1 MKKLINALDRG
12 QVTTFSRSY
21 YEMVFAV
28 LMVALAWL
36 YRSNPLIVYPA
47 ILYCFLVLLGSN
59 LIFNHLLRRRAAVNT
74 WLVDLILLVNFWTI
88 TAILMYSG
96 GGDSYFWVLYLLP
109 VFAAS
114 LMARGKDAAGMVALC
129 AISLIVLS
137 WPVSIG
143 DLAGL
148 LSLSAKVG
156 VLSFSA
162 WVVFTTAQARRI
174 SEAGLAF
181 KRAQVEALSRE
192 IEAKETALVKSAS
205 SSELGTL
212 VGGVLHDLGNV
223 ISVVLLSSEIAADAE
238 NPEKADLQ
246 RILKAARLSKAMISN
261 AMGIVRGQEYVFEPV
276 SLAEVAE
283 SACML
288 TNYAA
293 RKAGAEVKVDIPP
306 ALPKIR
312 GSRVHLERIF
322 INTILNSLSFVA
334 AEGKVRLSASAEA
347 GGVKVEIAD
356 NGPGFP
362 EKILS
367 EGIKA
372 FGTTRKE
379 KGGTGLGL
387 FVCSQI
393 AARHGGRLEL
403 ARAEGGGALVRF
415 LLPLDGPK
423 A

>member
-1 MKKLINALDRG
+1 MKKLIDALDRG
-12 QVTTFSRSY
+12 QVTTFSRSS
-21 YEMVFAV
+21 YETVFSV
-28 LMVALAWL
+28 FMVALAWL
-36 YRSNPLIVYPA
+36 YRGNPLIVYPA

-88 TAILMYSG
+88 TAILVYSG

-109 VFAAS
+109 VFAAA
-114 LMARGKDAAGMVALC
+114 LMARAKDAAGMVALC

-162 WVVFTTAQARRI
+162 WVVFTTAQARKI

-181 KRAQVEALSRE
+181 KRAQVEALSME
-192 IEAKETALVKSAS
+192 IEATETALVKNAS

-212 VGGVLHDLGNV
+212 VGGVLHDLGNA
-223 ISVVLLSSEIAADAE
+223 ISVVLLSSEIAVDAE

-288 TNYAA
+288 TSYAA
-293 RKAGAEVKVDIPP
+293 RKAGAEVKVDIP
-306 ALPKIR
+306 ASLPKIR

-334 AEGKVRLSASAEA
+334 AEGKVRLSISADA

-362 EKILS
+362 EKMLS
-367 EGIKA
+367 EGVKA

-403 ARAEGGGALVRF
+403 GSAEGGGALVRF

>member
-1 MKKLINALDRG
+1 MKKIISALDRG
-12 QVTTFSRSY
+12 QVTTFSRSS
-21 YEMVFAV
+21 YETVFSV
-28 LMVALAWL
+28 FMVALAWL
-36 YRSNPLIVYPA
+36 YRGNPLIVYPA
-47 ILYCFLVLLGSN
+47 VLYCFLILLGSN
-59 LIFNHLLRRRAAVNT
+59 LVFNYLLRSRTAVNT

-88 TAILMYSG
+88 TAILVYSG

-109 VFAAS
+109 VFAAA
-114 LMARGKDAAGMVALC
+114 LMARAKDAAGMVVLC
-129 AISLIVLS
+129 AISLVVLS
-137 WPVSIG
+137 WPVSIW

-148 LSLSAKVG
+148 LALSAKIAV
-156 VLSFSA
+156 VSFSA
-162 WVVFTTAQARRI
+162 RVVFTTAQARKV

-181 KRAQVEALSRE
+181 KRAQVEALSRD

-223 ISVVLLSSEIAADAE
+223 LSVILLSSEIAAEAE
-238 NPEKADLQ
+238 GPEKADLE
-246 RILKAARLSKAMISN
+246 RTLKAARLAKAMIIN
-261 AMGIVRGQEYVFEPV
+261 AMGIVRGQDYVFEPV
-276 SLAEVAE
+276 SLGEVAE

-288 TNYAA
+288 TSYAA
-293 RKAGAEVKVDIPP
+293 RKAGAEIKADIPQS
-306 ALPKIR
+306 LPIIR

-322 INTILNSLSFVA
+322 INTILNALSFVRA
-334 AEGKVRLSASAEA
+334 KGLVRLSASAETD
-347 GGVKVEIAD
+347 GVKIEISD

-362 EKILS
+362 EKMLS

-379 KGGTGLGL
+379 TGGTGLGL

-403 ARAEGGGALVRF
+403 ARGEEGGALVRLF
-415 LLPLDGPK
+415 LPLDGPK